1 MDEGKME
8 EGGTVNGAMETKG
21 YALFLVHFSPSKYI
35 RCNYCFV
42 LEEGPLTDTERFMM
56 KLNELKEENMKFR
69 ADMKRIAGSQF
80 AELKTE
86 NEDLIQKNGQLR
98 SELDAVKSTIN
109 ALVQN
114 QEKSHRTLQRLTQSV
129 QQSNE
134 TNTALGTSLKTTN
147 DTIDTLRQSVEDTN
161 RRVDTFREE
170 LQKENKALTERNEQS
185 NQSIAGLRTELNV
198 LSHSVEDANDM
209 LDNLNEKVNVSRKE
223 LKESTDAGFAELN
236 KKNEELVERNGALKT
251 AFDAV
256 IDALVQ
262 HQEQSDRAIQEIKQ
276 RVDEEVADLRE
287 VNEVLWERNEQ
298 SNEAIQGLKQSAHQ
312 SNETIIGSKTELSTT
327 SDALRE
333 SAEDATNEV
342 MDNLNG
348 RVGSH
353 EDELKDSTNEQFTEL
368 KEQNEDLTER
378 LQTELDAAK
387 TSIEFLEH
395 DVAALKQSVLGLNAM
410 NGKLISELKRS
421 TESLTQNMRTIKN
434 SVEGVKRDLNQKT
447 QVQTR
452 ALPMNNGWETY
463 GGSHQATAQKI
474 GNVVHLRG
482 LVKGDPNNGN
492 SYALKLPGGWRPP
505 TRQNFA
511 CSYNETDGRCTILVF
526 EDGDLYLY
534 GSPNRWF
541 RLDGITFVVD

>member
-1 MDEGKME
+1 MG
-8 EGGTVNGAMETKG
+8 
-21 YALFLVHFSPSKYI
+21 
-35 RCNYCFV
+35 
-42 LEEGPLTDTERFMM
+42 
-56 KLNELKEENMKFR
+56 
-69 ADMKRIAGSQF
+69 
-80 AELKTE
+80 
-86 NEDLIQKNGQLR
+86 
-98 SELDAVKSTIN
+98 
-109 ALVQN
+109 
-114 QEKSHRTLQRLTQSV
+114 
-129 QQSNE
+129 
-134 TNTALGTSLKTTN
+134 
-147 DTIDTLRQSVEDTN
+147 
-161 RRVDTFREE
+161 
-170 LQKENKALTERNEQS
+170 
-185 NQSIAGLRTELNV
+185 
-198 LSHSVEDANDM
+198 
-209 LDNLNEKVNVSRKE
+209 
-223 LKESTDAGFAELN
+223 
-236 KKNEELVERNGALKT
+236 
-251 AFDAV
+251 
-256 IDALVQ
+256 
-262 HQEQSDRAIQEIKQ
+262 
-276 RVDEEVADLRE
+276 
-287 VNEVLWERNEQ
+287 
-298 SNEAIQGLKQSAHQ
+298 
-312 SNETIIGSKTELSTT
+312 
-327 SDALRE
+327 

-342 MDNLNG
+342 MGNLNG